1 MTKHILILDDSLTVR
16 MDLHEALEEAGFRTT
31 LCATVAAAR
40 EALAAGLPDLLVL
53 DVLLPDGNGIALLRD
68 LKTRPE
74 TAHLP
79 VMLLSSEAE
88 VRDRLRGM
96 TTGADDYVGKPYDR
110 ATVATRARELL
121 KPPAEPRK
129 GPLILVIDDSRT
141 FQHALRRV
149 LEEAGYSVISALSGE
164 EGLRVAAS
172 ARPDA
177 AIVDGTLPGIDGATV
192 LRRLRMDAA
201 LRRTPCLLLTA
212 AERPEDE
219 LAALE
224 AGADAY
230 LRKSETLEIVL
241 ARLSALLRGAG
252 DPLPAGSDPSG
263 LGPKRILA
271 VDDSTAYLHDLARH
285 LRDEGYDVALAHSG
299 EEALE
304 VLAVQTFDGILLD
317 LLMPGMSGSEA
328 CRIIKQN
335 PAWRDIPLA
344 ILSVADSPEVM
355 IDGLNSG
362 ADDFIVKGQ
371 DFDIVKGR
379 LRAQLRRKHFEEENR
394 RIREELLRKE
404 LEATESRA
412 ARELA
417 ETRAT
422 LLANLARNNTEL
434 KQAKEQAEAATAAKS
449 EFLSNMSHEIRTPLN
464 AILGMAD
471 LLAQTALTPEQSK
484 YVGIFQRA
492 GDTLLE
498 LVNDIL
504 DLAKI
509 EAGQYEVER
518 IPYDLA
524 DLVERTVSLYA
535 ARADEKHLTLQ
546 AEIAPDVPT
555 RLLGSPH
562 PLGQILRNLLS
573 NALKFTERGSVSLRV
588 ATAPGNT
595 LRLTV
600 SDTGIGIAPEKRDLI
615 FESFTQA
622 DASTTRKFGGTGLG
636 LAISK
641 QLIERLGGKLTLES
655 KLGEGS
661 DFHVDLPCEHDPD
674 PTSREALTERSQA
687 PEPEALRILVAE
699 DSEDNRLV
707 LGAYLSQTPH
717 EVTMV
722 ENGELAV
729 ARFKAEPFDL
739 VLMDMQMPVMDGY
752 AATRAIRRWEDQR
765 GRERTP
771 IIALTAFALKQ
782 ETARSLEA
790 GCDMHLT
797 KPFKRAQLLQ
807 AIADVAAMRDP
818 AEDAFDEAIRQLI
831 PGYLA
836 KRAQD
841 LVLLRDALQ
850 RGAFDAIKDIGHRMA
865 GSGTSYGFASLTEIG
880 RGLETAAREG
890 TSQEIARLLDELEA
904 VLAAAQAESETDSPT

>member
-40 EALAAGLPDLLVL
+40 DALATSQLDLLLL
-53 DVLLPDGNGIALLRD
+53 DVLLPDGDGITLLHD
-68 LKTRPE
+68 LKRHRE
-74 TAHLP
+74 TAQLP
-79 VMLLSSEAE
+79 VMLLSSEAA
-88 VRDRLRGM
+88 VQDRLRGM
-96 TTGADDYVGKPYDR
+96 ATGADDYVAKPYDR
-110 ATVATRARELL
+110 AYVVARARELL
-121 KPPAEPRK
+121 KPPAEPRD
-129 GPLILVIDDSRT
+129 GPLVLVIDDSRT

-149 LEEAGYSVISALSGE
+149 LEDAGYTVLPALSGE
-164 EGLRVAAS
+164 EGLRLAAS
-172 ARPDA
+172 TRPDA
-177 AIVDGTLPGIDGATV
+177 AIIDGTLPGIDGATV
-192 LRRLRMDAA
+192 LRRIRMDAA

-252 DPLPAGSDPSG
+252 EPLPVGADPSG

-271 VDDSTAYLHDLARH
+271 VDDSETYLQDLARH
-285 LRDEGYDVALAHSG
+285 LREEGYDVALAHSG

-304 VLAVQTFDGILLD
+304 VLAVQAFDGILLD

-328 CRIIKQN
+328 CRLIKQN
-335 PAWRDIPLA
+335 PAWREIPLA
-344 ILSVADSPEVM
+344 ILSVSDSPEVM
-355 IDGLNSG
+355 IEGLNAG
-362 ADDFIVKGQ
+362 ADDYIVKDS

-404 LEATESRA
+404 LQATESRA

-422 LLANLARNNTEL
+422 LLANLARNNAEL
-434 KQAKEQAEAATAAKS
+434 KKAKEQAEAATAAKS

-471 LLAQTALTPEQSK
+471 LLAETALTPEQSQ
-484 YVGIFQRA
+484 YVRIFQRA

-509 EAGQYEVER
+509 EAGQYELEH
-518 IPYDLA
+518 IPFDLA
-524 DLVERTVSLYA
+524 DLVERTVSLHV
-535 ARADEKHLTLQ
+535 ARAEEKALELRAELT
-546 AEIAPDVPT
+546 PDVPT

-562 PLGQILRNLLS
+562 SLGQVLRNLLS
-573 NALKFTERGSVSLRV
+573 NALKFTEQGSVSLRV
-588 ATAPGNT
+588 ETAPGMM

-600 SDTGIGIAPEKRDLI
+600 SDTGIGISPEKRDLI

-641 QLIERLGGKLTLES
+641 QLVDRLGGRLSVES
-655 KLGEGS
+655 RLGEGS
-661 DFHVDLPCEHDPD
+661 DFHVELPYEVDPH
-674 PTSREALTERSQA
+674 PASHEAGVEPQSAQ
-687 PEPEALRILVAE
+687 EPESLRILIAE

-707 LGAYLSQTPH
+707 LEAYLSQTPH
-717 EVTMV
+717 QVIME
-722 ENGELAV
+722 ENGALAL

-739 VLMDMQMPVMDGY
+739 VLMDMQMPEMDGY
-752 AATRAIRRWEDQR
+752 AATRAIRRWEEQI

-782 ETARSLEA
+782 ETDRSLEA
-790 GCDMHLT
+790 GCDLHLT
-797 KPFKRAQLLQ
+797 KPFKRAQLLK
-807 AIADVAAMRDP
+807 AIAEVAAQRDP
-818 AEDAFDEAIRQLI
+818 LDEAFEEAMKQLV
-831 PGYLA
+831 PGYLK

-841 LVLLRDALQ
+841 LEILRNALRQ
-850 RGAFDAIKDIGHRMA
+850 EAFADIQDIGHRMA
-865 GSGTSYGFASLTEIG
+865 GSGASYGFASLTEIG
-880 RGLETAAREG
+880 RGLEAAARDGE
-890 TSQEIARLLDELEA
+890 SPAIARLLDELEA
-904 VLAAAQAESETDSPT
+904 VLAAAQAES